1 LQRVEA
7 LTGDSGHNGDGIQ
20 RWPCLDAAALFG
32 LFVFHAVSNWQ
43 WVATN
48 VTLMG
53 WDRSSHLAKT
63 LIYNDMLRE
72 INLRTL
78 FTALT
83 WPWNRPPLPFL
94 TVVPFYR
101 LFGISTDVA
110 LMSNCL
116 YLAILLISVYGI
128 GHKLFGRGV
137 GLLAAFLV
145 SFYPVLFSISR
156 LSYVDY
162 AMTAMV
168 ALGIYLLVKTDR
180 FRNRRWSLLFGLGM
194 GLGLLIKWPYIA
206 FAGAPIAYV
215 ACHSGALK
223 KVLFVP
229 WGGREG
235 SARLR
240 SVVTSPWLHVLL
252 GLLLTALWY
261 IPNWDRLPGFMLG
274 YLLPLI
280 SWALLTC
287 TFYVLSRRPGQGTNL
302 LSALLIGATLASAW
316 SLPNIAF
323 SGRFVFVAYGGVNI
337 QGKGLSFL
345 NPTFY
350 ARYLSTLLTE
360 QLSPLYFVALIV
372 ALAVLVWASYERSST
387 LALWRQMDERDW
399 ILALW
404 LTVPFLIFT
413 LSQTWNSRFNIA
425 LLPAAALITARGFL
439 AVRTRWTKLAL
450 ISLLVICGVA
460 QFCILSY
467 DSLYPITQRTV
478 VSLPVVGRLNL
489 LGEGAY
495 IMPPSTDRM
504 DSRYWVAPEILSQAS
519 RGGEGPKSLALLVN
533 YTYLNA
539 DILRYLALLQFPDIE
554 IRDLSRDEGGSLVF
568 VNTFA
573 ADYVVL
579 STHDPYKLS
588 DGARETVGR
597 IFESPQ
603 VFEQVFELK
612 AEFELPDGET
622 VFLYGKRLPPAAQ
635 EVQEYYQHLVAG
647 LDQVITEGGAVVLDP
662 PTEVAT
668 FALFYGGQAPVYLL
682 PTGDAAADAKAL
694 EEIVGTHDTVYAIF
708 RSEGE
713 YDPQAVVEGWL
724 SDNADRSSEEW
735 YGDVR
740 LVVFATADGK
750 STPSELSP
758 LHMDMGRQ
766 VSLVGFES
774 LGEMVGSNQAMGLP
788 LQWGALSRPDEG
800 SVFLTMTGV
809 VPSET
814 STDGGTIG

>member
-1 LQRVEA
+1 MSLVD
-7 LTGDSGHNGDGIQ
+7 TGHYGDRFR
-20 RWPCLDAAALFG
+20 RWPYLDGAVLLA
-32 LFVFHAVSNWQ
+32 LFVFHVANNWE
-43 WVATN
+43 WVTTN

-72 INLRTL
+72 VNLRTL

-128 GHKLFGRGV
+128 GRLLFSRAA

-168 ALGIYLLVKTDR
+168 ALGIYLLVKSDG
-180 FRNRRWSLLFGLGM
+180 FRNRRWSLVLGLGM
-194 GLGLLIKWPYIA
+194 GLGLLVKWPFIA
-206 FAGAPIAYV
+206 FAGAPIGYV
-215 ACHSGALK
+215 AYHSGALK
-223 KVLFVP
+223 QVLFVS
-229 WGGREG
+229 WGGRER
-235 SARLR
+235 SSRLR
-240 SVVTSPWLHVLL
+240 RVVASPLGHALL
-252 GLLLTALWY
+252 GLLLAALWY
-261 IPNWDRLPGFMLG
+261 APNWDRLPGFTLG
-274 YLLPLI
+274 YSLPLI

-287 TFYVLSRRPGQGTNL
+287 TFYVMSRKPSQGTNL
-302 LSALLIGATLASAW
+302 LSAVFIGGTLASVWA
-316 SLPNIAF
+316 LPNIAF

-350 ARYLSTLLTE
+350 ARYLSSMLTE
-360 QLSPLYFVALIV
+360 QLSPLYFAALLLSV
-372 ALAVLVWASYERSST
+372 GVLGLLSYKRGSS
-387 LALWRQMDERDW
+387 LALWRQMRERDW
-399 ILALW
+399 IPALW
-404 LTVPFLIFT
+404 LVVPFLIFT

-439 AVRTRWTKLAL
+439 AVRRRGVKLAL
-450 ISLLVICGVA
+450 TSVLVVCGVA
-460 QFCILSY
+460 QFCVLSY
-467 DSLYPITQRTV
+467 DSLYPISQRTAF
-478 VSLPVVGRLNL
+478 SLPVVGRLNL

-495 IMPPSTDRM
+495 ILPPSTDRM
-504 DSRYWVAPEILSQAS
+504 DSRYWVAPEILSEAS
-519 RGGEGPKSLALLVN
+519 QGGQGQKSLALLVN

-539 DILRYLALLQFPDIE
+539 DILRYLALLQFPDLE
-554 IRDLSRDEGGSLVF
+554 IRDLSRDESGSLVF

-588 DGARETVGR
+588 EGAREAVGR
-597 IFESPQ
+597 IFEAPQ
-603 VFEQVFELK
+603 VFEQVFQLK
-612 AEFELPDGET
+612 AKYELPDGET
-622 VFLYGKRLPPAAQ
+622 VFLYGKRLPLAEQ
-635 EVQEYYQHLVAG
+635 EVQEQYRELVAS
-647 LDQVITEGGAVVLDP
+647 LEPVLAEDSAIVLDP

-668 FALFYGGQAPVYLL
+668 FALFYGGPAPVYLL
-682 PTGDAAADAKAL
+682 PTGDASADVRSL
-694 EEIVGTHDTVYAIF
+694 EGIIATHETVYAIF

-713 YDPQAVVEGWL
+713 YDPQGLVEGWL
-724 SDNADRSSEEW
+724 REHAKRSGEER

-740 LVVFATADGK
+740 LVVFTIADDTAM
-750 STPSELSP
+750 SS
-758 LHMDMGRQ
+758 
-766 VSLVGFES
+766 
-774 LGEMVGSNQAMGLP
+774 
-788 LQWGALSRPDEG
+788 
-800 SVFLTMTGV
+800 GV
-809 VPSET
+809 VPLGVER
-814 STDGGTIG
+814 GRQNG